1 MISHPKP
8 DREYR
13 LHLLFIVKEIDNEP
27 QGILLISSVLKQAG
41 HQVSLV
47 VATEED
53 PVEAAQRLKPDVVA
67 YTVYTGPHTWYLEL
81 NQRIR
86 AQLPGVFSVFGGPHP
101 TFFPELIERE
111 GVDGICIGEGEYATL
126 DLMNSLQRNGDGIT
140 LPNPVIPNWWFKIDG
155 EIVRNPLRP
164 LLTGEELD
172 ALPFS
177 DRELLYDAHGQSR
190 RTKIKPII
198 TGRGCPYDCAF
209 CFNKAYSDLYGGQGR
224 RFRRRSP
231 GNVLRELQEVTS
243 QHDVR
248 FILFMDDTFILQD
261 KWLQEFMTRYKE
273 EIDLPFWCQVRA
285 NLVTEEKIALFRKAG
300 CVSVSFGIE
309 AGNDRL
315 RNAVLNRN
323 MSREE
328 ILGAS
333 ELLRRYGIAF
343 STNNM
348 LGLPT
353 GNLENDFET
362 LELNAQC
369 RPAYA
374 NVFLFQPYPK
384 TALGE
389 WAYEHGWMMG
399 TFDDLSGSVSND
411 TVINFGSEA
420 EKQQI
425 ENLQKLFA
433 LGVEL
438 PWSVPIIRRL
448 IRLPSNRLF
457 WLVYKVWKGWAIK
470 NRLFPFRMTPQEYL
484 ESALYYM
491 RIKSQ

>member
-1 MISHPKP
+1 
-8 DREYR
+8 
-13 LHLLFIVKEIDNEP
+13 LHLLFVVKEIDNEP
-27 QGILLISSVLKQAG
+27 QGILLISSLLKQAG
-41 HQVSLV
+41 HQVSLA

-53 PVEAAQRLKPDVVA
+53 PLQVALRLRPDVVG
-67 YTVYTGPHTWYLEL
+67 YTVYTGSHPWYLDL

-86 AQLPGVFSVFGGPHP
+86 AQLPGIFSIFGGPHP
-101 TFFPELIERE
+101 TFFPEMIEQE
-111 GVDGICIGEGEYATL
+111 SVDGLCIGEGEYATL
-126 DLMNSLQRNGDGIT
+126 ELMNALEWNGDGVRLTRPGI
-140 LPNPVIPNWWFKIDG
+140 LNWWFKLNG
-155 EIVRNPLRP
+155 EVVRNPLRP
-164 LLTGEELD
+164 LLTGEELG

-177 DRELLYDAHGQSR
+177 DREMLYAAHRQSR
-190 RTKIKPII
+190 RTKIKPFI

-224 RFRRRSP
+224 RFRRRSVD
-231 GNVLRELQEVTS
+231 NVLRELKEVTS
-243 QHDVR
+243 RYNVR
-248 FILFMDDTFILQD
+248 FVLFMDDTFILQD
-261 KWLQEFMTRYKE
+261 RWLQEFMPRYKA

-285 NLVTEEKIALFRKAG
+285 NLVTEEKVALFRDAG
-300 CVSVSFGIE
+300 CVSVSFGLE

-328 ILGAS
+328 ILGAA
-333 ELLRRYGIAF
+333 EMLRRHGVAF
-343 STNNM
+343 MTNNM

-353 GNLENDFET
+353 GTLETDLET

-399 TFDDLSGSVSND
+399 SFDDLSGSVSDD
-411 TVINFGSEA
+411 TIIKFGSEA
-420 EKQQI
+420 EKRQI

-433 LGVEL
+433 LGVEFPWLL
-438 PWSVPIIRRL
+438 PAIRRM

-457 WLVYKVWKGWAIK
+457 WLVYKLWKGWAIK
-470 NRLFPFRMTPQEYL
+470 KRMFPFTMTPREYL
-484 ESALYYM
+484 DSALYYM

>member
-1 MISHPKP
+1 M
-8 DREYR
+8 
-13 LHLLFIVKEIDNEP
+13 HLLFIVKEVDNEP
-27 QGILLISSVLKQAG
+27 QGILLLSSVLKQAG

-53 PVEAAQRLKPDVVA
+53 PLEAALRLRPDVVA
-67 YTVYTGPHTWYLEL
+67 YTVYTGPHTWYLDL

-86 AQLPGVFSVFGGPHP
+86 AQLPGVFSIFGGPHP
-101 TFFPELIERE
+101 TFFPEMIERE
-111 GVDGICIGEGEYATL
+111 GVDGLCIGEGEYATL
-126 DLMNSLQRNGDGIT
+126 DLMNALQRNGQGSSQPGVRLTD
-140 LPNPVIPNWWFKIDG
+140 LSIPNWWFKVDG

-172 ALPFS
+172 NLPFP
-177 DRELLYDAHGQSR
+177 DRDLLYKAHRQSHQ
-190 RTKIKPII
+190 TKIKPVI

-209 CFNKAYSDLYGGQGR
+209 CFNKAYSDLYQGAGR

-231 GNVLRELQEVTS
+231 DHVMRELQEITS
-243 QHDVR
+243 RYDVR

-261 KWLQEFMTRYKE
+261 RWLTEFMGRYKA
-273 EIDLPFWCQVRA
+273 EIGLPFWCQVRA
-285 NLVTEEKIALFRKAG
+285 NLVTDDKIALFKGAG
-300 CVSVSFGIE
+300 CVSVSFGLE

-315 RNAVLNRN
+315 RNVILNRN

-328 ILGAS
+328 ILGAA
-333 ELLRRYGIAF
+333 EILRRHGIAF
-343 STNNM
+343 MTNNM

-353 GNLENDFET
+353 GNLRTDFET
-362 LELNAQC
+362 LELNVQC

-389 WAYEHGWMMG
+389 WAYENGWMMG
-399 TFDDLSGSVSND
+399 TFDDLSGSVSDD
-411 TVINFGSEA
+411 TVITFGSEE
-420 EKQQI
+420 EKRQI

-433 LGVEL
+433 LGVEFPWLL
-438 PWSVPIIRRL
+438 PLIRRL
-448 IRLPSNRLF
+448 IRLPSNRLY
-457 WLVYKVWKGWAIK
+457 WLLYKLWKGWAIK
-470 NRLFPFRMTPQEYL
+470 NRMFPFRMTPQEYL
-484 ESALYYM
+484 DSALYYM

>member
-1 MISHPKP
+1 
-8 DREYR
+8 
-13 LHLLFIVKEIDNEP
+13 LHLLFVVKEIDNEP
-27 QGILLISSVLKQAG
+27 QGILLISSLLKQAG
-41 HQVSLV
+41 HHVSLV

-53 PVEAAQRLKPDVVA
+53 PVEAALRLRPDVVG
-67 YTVYTGPHTWYLEL
+67 YTVYTGPHTWYLDL

-86 AQLPGVFSVFGGPHP
+86 AQLPGVFSIFGGPHP
-101 TFFPELIERE
+101 TFFPEMIERE
-111 GVDGICIGEGEYATL
+111 GVDGLCIGEGEYATL
-126 DLMNSLQRNGDGIT
+126 DLMNT
-140 LPNPVIPNWWFKIDG
+140 LERSADDSTEFGAGGVRLTDPAIANWWFKLNS
-155 EIVRNPLRP
+155 EVVRNPLRP

-172 ALPFS
+172 ELPFS
-177 DRELLYDAHGQSR
+177 DRELLYAAHKQSR
-190 RTKIKPII
+190 RTKIKPFI

-231 GNVLRELQEVTS
+231 DNVIRELKDVTS
-243 QHDVR
+243 KHDVR

-261 KWLQEFMTRYKE
+261 RWLQEFMTRYKA

-285 NLVTEEKIALFRKAG
+285 NLVTDEKITLFKDAG
-300 CVSVSFGIE
+300 CVSVSFGLE

-328 ILGAS
+328 ILGAA
-333 ELLRRYGIAF
+333 ETLRRHDIAF
-343 STNNM
+343 MTNNM

-353 GNLENDFET
+353 GSLGTDFET

-369 RPAYA
+369 RPAYG

-384 TALGE
+384 TELGE

-399 TFDDLSGSVSND
+399 TFDDLSGSVSDN
-411 TVINFGSEA
+411 TVIRFGSEA
-420 EKQQI
+420 EKRQI

-433 LGVEL
+433 LGVEF
-438 PWSVPIIRRL
+438 PWLMPVIRRL
-448 IRLPSNRLF
+448 IRLPWNSLF
-457 WLVYKVWKGWAIK
+457 WLAYKLWKGWAIK
-470 NRLFPFRMTPQEYL
+470 NRMFPFKMTLWEYL
-484 ESALYYM
+484 DSALYYM

>member
-1 MISHPKP
+1 M
-8 DREYR
+8 
-13 LHLLFIVKEIDNEP
+13 HLLFIVKEIDNEP
-27 QGILLISSVLKQAG
+27 QGILLLSSVLKQAG

-53 PVEAAQRLKPDVVA
+53 PVEAALRLRPDVVG

-86 AQLPGVFSVFGGPHP
+86 AQLPGVFSIFGGPHP
-101 TFFPELIERE
+101 TFFPEMIERE
-111 GVDGICIGEGEYATL
+111 GVDGLCIGEGEYATL
-126 DLMNSLQRNGDGIT
+126 EMMNALERNGGGVRLTD
-140 LPNPVIPNWWFKIDG
+140 PAIPNWWFKLNG

-164 LLTGEELD
+164 LLTSSELD
-172 ALPFS
+172 ALPYS
-177 DRELLYDAHGQSR
+177 DRELLYAAHPQSR
-190 RTKIKPII
+190 RTKIKPFI

-224 RFRRRSP
+224 RFRRR
-231 GNVLRELQEVTS
+231 GVDNVIGELKEVTA
-243 QHDVR
+243 QYDVR
-248 FILFMDDTFILQD
+248 FVLFMDDTFILQD
-261 KWLQEFMTRYKE
+261 KWLQEFMARYRD
-273 EIDLPFWCQVRA
+273 EIGLPFWCQVRA
-285 NLVTEEKIALFRKAG
+285 NLMTDEKAALFKDAG
-300 CVSVSFGIE
+300 CVSVSFGLE

-323 MSREE
+323 MSREQ
-328 ILGAS
+328 ILGAA
-333 ELLRRYGIAF
+333 ETLRRHGITF
-343 STNNM
+343 MTNNM

-353 GNLENDFET
+353 GTLENDFET

-399 TFDDLSGSVSND
+399 SFDDLSGSVSDD
-411 TVINFGSEA
+411 TVIKFGDESE
-420 EKQQI
+420 KRQI

-433 LGVEL
+433 LAVEFPWLL
-438 PWSVPIIRRL
+438 PVIRRL
-448 IRLPSNRLF
+448 IRFPSNQLF

-470 NRLFPFRMTPQEYL
+470 NRMFPFRMAPREYL

>member
-1 MISHPKP
+1 MHV
-8 DREYR
+8 
-13 LHLLFIVKEIDNEP
+13 LFVVKEIDNEP
-27 QGILLISSVLKQAG
+27 QGILLISSLLKQAG

-47 VATEED
+47 VATEQD
-53 PVEAAQRLKPDVVA
+53 PVAAAQRLRPDVLG

-81 NQRIR
+81 NRRIR
-86 AQLPGVFSVFGGPHP
+86 AQLPGVFSIFGGPHP
-101 TFFPELIERE
+101 TFFPEMIEQE
-111 GVDGICIGEGEYATL
+111 GVDGLCIGEGEYATL
-126 DLMNSLQRNGDGIT
+126 DFMNALERHEGGVRLTD
-140 LPNPVIPNWWFKIDG
+140 PAIPNWWFRLNG
-155 EIVRNPLRP
+155 EIIRNPLRP

-172 ALPFS
+172 TLPFA
-177 DRELLYDAHGQSR
+177 DRELLYDAHQQSR
-190 RTKIKPII
+190 RTKIKPFI

-209 CFNKAYSDLYGGQGR
+209 CFNKAYSDLYGGYGR

-231 GNVLRELQEVTS
+231 ENVIRELQEVIS
-243 QHDVR
+243 RHDVR
-248 FILFMDDTFILQD
+248 FVLFMDDTFILQD
-261 KWLQEFMTRYKE
+261 RWLEEFMSRYKA

-285 NLVTEEKIALFRKAG
+285 NLVTDEKIMLFKDAG
-300 CVSVSFGIE
+300 CVSVSFGLE

-328 ILGAS
+328 ILNAA
-333 ELLRRYGIAF
+333 EILREHGITF
-343 STNNM
+343 MTNNM

-353 GNLENDFET
+353 GTLENDFET
-362 LELNAQC
+362 LELNAEC

-399 TFDDLSGSVSND
+399 SFDDLSGSVSDN
-411 TVINFGSEA
+411 TVIKFGSED

-433 LGVEL
+433 LGVEFPWLL
-438 PWSVPIIRRL
+438 PVIRRL
-448 IRLPSNRLF
+448 IRLPRNQIF
-457 WLVYKVWKGWAIK
+457 WLAYKLWKGWAIK
-470 NRLFPFRMTPQEYL
+470 NRMFPFQMTPREYL
-484 ESALYYM
+484 DSALYYM

>member
-1 MISHPKP
+1 
-8 DREYR
+8 

-41 HQVSLV
+41 HHISLV

-53 PVEAAQRLKPDVVA
+53 PVEAALRLRPDVIG

-101 TFFPELIERE
+101 TFFPEMIERE
-111 GVDGICIGEGEYATL
+111 GVDGLCIGEGEYATL
-126 DLMNSLQRNGDGIT
+126 DLMNALERTRDGVR
-140 LPNPVIPNWWFKIDG
+140 LPDRAIPNWWFNLEG
-155 EIVRNPLRP
+155 EVVRNPLRP
-164 LLTGEELD
+164 LLTGAQLD
-172 ALPFS
+172 DLPFA
-177 DRELLYDAHGQSR
+177 DRELLYAAHKQSR
-190 RTKIKPII
+190 RTKIKPFI

-209 CFNKAYSDLYGGQGR
+209 CFNKAYSDLYQGQGR

-231 GNVLRELQEVTS
+231 DDVIRELKEVTTH
-243 QHDVR
+243 HDLR
-248 FILFMDDTFILQD
+248 FVLFMDDTFILQD
-261 KWLQEFMTRYKE
+261 EWLAEFMVRYQAE
-273 EIDLPFWCQVRA
+273 VGLPFWCQMRA
-285 NLVTEEKIALFRKAG
+285 NLVTGEKVALFKEAG
-300 CVSVSFGIE
+300 CVSVSFGLE

-323 MSREE
+323 MSREQ
-328 ILGAS
+328 ILGAA
-333 ELLRRYGIAF
+333 ETLRRHGIAF
-343 STNNM
+343 MTNNM

-353 GNLENDFET
+353 GNLETDFET

-399 TFDDLSGSVSND
+399 TFDDLSGSVSDD
-411 TVINFGSEA
+411 TVIRFGSEA
-420 EKQQI
+420 EKRQI

-433 LGVEL
+433 MGVEFPRLL
-438 PWSVPIIRRL
+438 PIVRRL

-457 WLVYKVWKGWAIK
+457 WLVYKLWKGWAIR
-470 NRLFPFRMTPQEYL
+470 NRMFPFKMTPGEYL
-484 ESALYYM
+484 DSALYYM

>member
-1 MISHPKP
+1 M
-8 DREYR
+8 
-13 LHLLFIVKEIDNEP
+13 HLLFIVKEIDNEP

-53 PVEAAQRLKPDVVA
+53 PVEAALRLRPDVLG

-101 TFFPELIERE
+101 TFFPEMIERD
-111 GVDGICIGEGEYATL
+111 GVDGLCIGEGEYATL
-126 DLMNSLQRNGDGIT
+126 DLMNSLQRNGNGVQLTEPAIA
-140 LPNPVIPNWWFKIDG
+140 NWWFKIDG
-155 EIVRNPLRP
+155 EVVRNPLRP

-172 ALPFS
+172 ALPFA
-177 DRELLYDAHGQSR
+177 DREILYAAHAQSR

-209 CFNKAYSDLYGGQGR
+209 CFNKAYSDLYEGRGR

-231 GNVLRELQEVTS
+231 DNVLRELKEVMAS
-243 QHDVR
+243 HDVR
-248 FILFMDDTFILQD
+248 FVLFMDDTFILQD
-261 KWLQEFMTRYKE
+261 TWLHEFMTRYKVE
-273 EIDLPFWCQVRA
+273 VDLPFWCQVRA
-285 NLVTEEKIALFRKAG
+285 NLVTDEKIALFKDAG
-300 CVSVSFGIE
+300 CVSVSFGLE
-309 AGNDRL
+309 AGNDEL

-328 ILGAS
+328 ILGAA
-333 ELLRRYGIAF
+333 EILRRHDIAF
-343 STNNM
+343 MTNNM

-353 GNLENDFET
+353 GNLETDFET

-399 TFDDLSGSVSND
+399 TFDDLSGSVSSD
-411 TVINFGSEA
+411 TVIKFGSEA
-420 EKQQI
+420 EKRRI

-433 LGVEL
+433 LGVEFPWLL
-438 PWSVPIIRRL
+438 PVIRRL
-448 IRLPSNRLF
+448 IRLPSNQLF
-457 WLVYKVWKGWAIK
+457 WLAYKLWKGWAIK
-470 NRLFPFRMTPQEYL
+470 NRMFPFKMTPREYL
-484 ESALYYM
+484 DSALYYM

>member
-1 MISHPKP
+1 
-8 DREYR
+8 

-27 QGILLISSVLKQAG
+27 QGILLISSLLKQAG

-53 PVEAAQRLKPDVVA
+53 PVHAALRLRPDVLG

-81 NQRIR
+81 NRRIR
-86 AQLPGVFSVFGGPHP
+86 AQLPGVLSVFGGPHP
-101 TFFPELIERE
+101 TFFPEMIERE
-111 GVDGICIGEGEYATL
+111 GVDGLCIGEGEYATL
-126 DLMNSLQRNGDGIT
+126 DLMNALQRDGDGA
-140 LPNPVIPNWWFKIDG
+140 LHLANPAIPNWWFKLNG

-164 LLTGEELD
+164 LLTSEEMD
-172 ALPFS
+172 ALPFA
-177 DRELLYDAHGQSR
+177 DRELLYAAHAQSR
-190 RTKIKPII
+190 QTKIKPFI

-224 RFRRRSP
+224 RFRRR
-231 GNVLRELQEVTS
+231 GVDNVLRELQEVAGR
-243 QHDVR
+243 HDVR
-248 FILFMDDTFILQD
+248 FVLFMDDTFILQD
-261 KWLQEFMTRYKE
+261 RWLQEFMGRYKDE
-273 EIDLPFWCQVRA
+273 VGLPFWCQVRA
-285 NLVTEEKIALFRKAG
+285 NLVTDEKVALFKEAG
-300 CVSVSFGIE
+300 CVSVSFGLE
-309 AGNDRL
+309 AGNDHL

-328 ILGAS
+328 ILGAA
-333 ELLRRYGIAF
+333 EILRRHGVAF
-343 STNNM
+343 MTNNM

-353 GNLENDFET
+353 GSLETDFET
-362 LELNAQC
+362 LDLNARC

-389 WAYEHGWMMG
+389 WAYREGWMMG
-399 TFDDLSGSVSND
+399 SFDDLSGSVSD
-411 TVINFGSEA
+411 DSVIRFGNED
-420 EKQQI
+420 EKRQI

-438 PWSVPIIRRL
+438 PWLLPSIRRL
-448 IRLPSNRLF
+448 IRRRPNRLC
-457 WLVYKVWKGWAIK
+457 WLVYKLGKGWAIK
-470 NRLFPFRMTPQEYL
+470 RRMFPFAMTPREYL
-484 ESALYYM
+484 DSALYYM